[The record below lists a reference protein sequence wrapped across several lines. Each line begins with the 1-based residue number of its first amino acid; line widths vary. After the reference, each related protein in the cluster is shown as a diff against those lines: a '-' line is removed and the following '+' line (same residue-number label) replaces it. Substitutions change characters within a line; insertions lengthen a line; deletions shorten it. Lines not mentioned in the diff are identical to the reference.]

1 MSTGTPYTSA
11 LPCTPDQWPLL
22 YLCTVAVLAG
32 FGLLVNLGVL
42 YLSVFATDDCGST
55 TSTPFRCTTAG
66 TLTMYALP
74 WMGLI
79 VAAVA
84 AVGLGLDAFGR
95 GGSPW
100 RFLLV
105 GAGAHLASIGAVVAV
120 ARWGRR
126 KQQTTTERA

>member
-1 MSTGTPYTSA
+1 MNTGTPYAST

-32 FGLLVNLGVL
+32 FGLLVNLGAL
-42 YLSVFATDDCGST
+42 YVSVFATDDCGST
-55 TSTPFRCTTAG
+55 TPTPFRCTTAG

-79 VAAVA
+79 VAVVA

-95 GGSPW
+95 GDSPW
-100 RFLLV
+100 WFLLA
-105 GAGAHLASIGAVVAV
+105 GAGAHLASLAALCGVVL
-120 ARWGRR
+120 WGRGER
-126 KQQTTTERA
+126 KASAP

>member
-1 MSTGTPYTSA
+1 MNTGTPYASA

-32 FGLLVNLGVL
+32 FGLLVNLGAL
-42 YLSVFATDDCGST
+42 YVSIFATDDCGST
-55 TSTPFRCTTAG
+55 TPTPFRCTTAG

-79 VAAVA
+79 VAVVA
-84 AVGLGLDAFGR
+84 AVGLGLDRFGR

-100 RFLLV
+100 WSLLA
-105 GAGAHLASIGAVVAV
+105 GAGAHLASLAALCAVVMWS
-120 ARWGRR
+120 RP
-126 KQQTTTERA
+126 KKTTTTERP

>member
-22 YLCTVAVLAG
+22 YLCTAAVLAG

-42 YLSVFATDDCGST
+42 YLSIFATDDCGST
-55 TSTPFRCTTAG
+55 TPTPFRCTTAG
-66 TLTMYALP
+66 RLTMYALP

-95 GGSPW
+95 GDSPW

-105 GAGAHLASIGAVVAV
+105 GAGAHLASIGAVVTV
-120 ARWGRR
+120 VMWGRR
-126 KQQTTTERA
+126 KQQTTTGRA